1 MGKSITTYKL
11 LPDFHRQSEFGEFI
25 SSCLSI
31 DAEKRP
37 TIEEVIKR
45 LEEVDSKIIDNM
57 RYLERTPTAQLMV
70 MKAEDDARLPEE
82 GEKAP
87 TEVAEVTKQEGQEA
101 YKEEKEEPRR
111 DNEEISVVDDKTM
124 GEDTKRD
131 EGRVVEA
138 KLIKETDE
146 EPADESAT
154 SAVDTTA
161 AKDEGEPSPV
171 ESPPAS
177 AIPSNDE
184 EKPNETISSPIGGPA
199 SGKEVTV
206 EAEGSSDKQH
216 DGETQEGD
224 RKRLGSDGDKEK
236 EEGVEGSPSKKEGKT
251 KKRKGSKK
259 GGGREGVEKIGGEE
273 DRGKKKKKK
282 KGSKRGEEGVI
293 VSVGKEGEEEKE
305 EKKEKKRKGSARKK
319 RDVVGEENVE
329 EKKQRKKKGSPRE
342 DKNVIEE
349 KGNEEKKERKGKGS
363 KKGGDKDVL
372 EEKGNEEKKE
382 KKKKKGSKRG
392 NTNSIDR
399 KKGKKVEQRKDSAN
413 QPPVGI
419 VDSGSNIPTTNQ
431 NQREETHPRT
441 ETPPK
446 AAADE
451 KNVAIE
457 TTPPELVANHDDE
470 TETPEPVWA
479 NLKPERGRRENFAAK
494 VKMSQQRHSLPRD
507 SGSTVAAAVALDV
520 TSDDTPAPTLDVE
533 TTHADTPSPTQ
544 PETPPPQQ
552 QQREEGKDEDVK
564 GGDEGTH
571 AGSPQGESE
580 VMVVVEG
587 VEREEVVPEAETSE
601 NDAEV
606 GQLVQAVFFNLI
618 QREKQ
623 VKTEEAEPEEP
634 QENQSEKGH
643 VEEKEGQERDLP
655 QESPIESVVEEHK
668 DVPAEPEASPLPN
681 PVEEKLAILRTLDD
695 EASKQG
701 DDAVGITPFD
711 SEANNQR
718 GSKEEANNEGA
729 GEKKVKDE
737 EASKPDG
744 VGSLPTLPPKEEAKP
759 VTMDQPK
766 EVRVDEGH
774 NERPAVIE
782 TKAKEEEQ
790 PKQEG
795 GGFNESGKG
804 KEETQGEEDSGSDD
818 EEGEGRKRRG
828 TMEFLSMVAAE
839 IQAVE
844 EMFNLSR
851 EELDSA
857 APVRR
862 GGKQD

>member
-1 MGKSITTYKL
+1 M
-11 LPDFHRQSEFGEFI
+11 
-25 SSCLSI
+25 
-31 DAEKRP
+31 
-37 TIEEVIKR
+37 
-45 LEEVDSKIIDNM
+45 EEVDSKIIDNM

-236 EEGVEGSPSKKEGKT
+236 EEGVEGSPSKKEKTT

-259 GGGREGVEKIGGEE
+259 GTGREGVEKEGGEE

-349 KGNEEKKERKGKGS
+349 KGNEEKKERKGKGG
-363 KKGGDKDVL
+363 KKGGEKDVR

-623 VKTEEAEPEEP
+623 VKTEEAQSEEP
-634 QENQSEKGH
+634 QDNQSEKGH
-643 VEEKEGQERDLP
+643 VEEKGGGEDLP
-655 QESPIESVVEEHK
+655 QGSTINSLAEEHK
-668 DVPAEPEASPLPN
+668 DIPAESELLIPLPI
-681 PVEEKLAILRTLDD
+681 PVEEKLSIPRTLDD
-695 EASKQG
+695 ETDKKG
-701 DDAVGITPFD
+701 DDAVSITPSD
-711 SEANNQR
+711 AEANNQGR
-718 GSKEEANNEGA
+718 PKEEANEEGT
-729 GEKKVKDE
+729 GEKKVKEE
-737 EASKPDG
+737 EALKPDG
-744 VGSLPTLPPKEEAKP
+744 VGSLLTLPPKEEAKP
-759 VTMDQPK
+759 VTMDPPK
-766 EVRVDEGH
+766 EGRVDEGH
-774 NERPAVIE
+774 NESHE
-782 TKAKEEEQ
+782 ENESNAKEKEVEQ
-790 PKQEG
+790 QNQKG
-795 GGFNESGKG
+795 GSVNESGEG
-804 KEETQGEEDSGSDD
+804 KEIGGEEDSGSDD

-844 EMFNLSR
+844 EMFNLSK